1 MSLHPW
7 LPQAEVIRQADVV
20 VHHGGSGT
28 MLGALV
34 AGVPQVVLPQ
44 GADQFGNATALT
56 AAGLAVRPEA
66 FSAEAIAE
74 SARLFAGGLLVP
86 GSRSSGGSGDTSH
99 AFAGRSCGQSGRG
112 CVTLFFMKAS
122 RLRFG
127 MNLWPPFLFAGI
139 RVLEI
144 SPDYR
149 YARVRM
155 RLRPWN
161 RNFFGTHFGGSL
173 FAMTDPFWVLLLFNQ
188 LGGDHVVW
196 DQAGE
201 IEFVAPGRGTVYAE
215 FRLTDE
221 HVEQVPGADRWR
233 REGA

>member
-1 MSLHPW
+1 
-7 LPQAEVIRQADVV
+7 
-20 VHHGGSGT
+20 
-28 MLGALV
+28 
-34 AGVPQVVLPQ
+34 
-44 GADQFGNATALT
+44 
-56 AAGLAVRPEA
+56 
-66 FSAEAIAE
+66 
-74 SARLFAGGLLVP
+74 
-86 GSRSSGGSGDTSH
+86 
-99 AFAGRSCGQSGRG
+99 
-112 CVTLFFMKAS
+112 MKAS

-139 RVLEI
+139 RVVEI

-155 RLRPWN
+155 RLRSWN

-188 LGGDHVVW
+188 LKGEHVVW
-196 DQAGE
+196 DRAGE

-221 HVEQVPGADRWR
+221 HVTEVLDLTRDGEKALIWFETDVVGQDGAVIARVKKQVYAR
-233 REGA
+233 RKRDKQLAHA